1 MEFQKFDASKFD
13 QGSINSMILS
23 NMIQLNVIT
32 SLLIDIKA
40 KLDGKSLEDVTGE
53 VQQLLQMRTNDFK
66 SSVLAKL

>member
-40 KLDGKSLEDVTGE
+40 KLDGRSLEDITGE